1 MPTNTPGSAA
11 RAYYHSQTHYLVSR
25 AITVTDLNGAQIFMG
40 ILPAGAVVVRAGAV
54 VPVAFNYGTNNRF
67 NLGTPATPNLVAS
80 NVSLA
85 AAAVAAGTI
94 NMPSGGVMA
103 ADAPVYATLDLTG
116 TAGSTGSA
124 TAFVEYLVPQG
135 PN

>member
-25 AITVTDLNGAQIFMG
+25 PITLADLNGAQIFMG

-54 VPVAFNYGTNNRF
+54 VPAAFNYGTNNRF
-67 NLGTPATPNLVAS
+67 NLGTTGTPNLIAS

-85 AAAVAAGTI
+85 AAAVAAGTV
-94 NMPSGGVMA
+94 NMPNGGVMA
-103 ADAPVYATLDLTG
+103 ADAPIYATLDLTG
-116 TAGSTGSA
+116 TAASAGSA
-124 TAFVEYLVPQG
+124 TAFVEYFVPQG
-135 PN
+135 PS

>member
-25 AITVTDLNGAQIFMG
+25 PITIADVNGAQIVMG
-40 ILPAGAVVVRAGAV
+40 VLPAGAVVVRAGAV
-54 VPVAFNYGTNNRF
+54 VPVAFNYATTNRF
-67 NLGTPATPNLVAS
+67 NVGTPATPNLIAS

-85 AAAVAAGTI
+85 AAAVAAGII
-94 NMPSGGVMA
+94 NMPNGGVMA
-103 ADAPVYATLDLTG
+103 GDAPIYATLDLTG
-116 TAGSTGSA
+116 TAGNAGSA